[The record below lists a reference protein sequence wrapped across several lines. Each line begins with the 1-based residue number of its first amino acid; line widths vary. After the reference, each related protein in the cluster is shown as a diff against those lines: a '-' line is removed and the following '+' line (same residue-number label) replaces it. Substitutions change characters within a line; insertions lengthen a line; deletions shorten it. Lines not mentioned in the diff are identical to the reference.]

1 MRKIILIILVIFSIK
16 GKSQSRIIQTTEI
29 SKNNSDSVIVKTK
42 FETINGKYFLSES
55 KCRKEEIDSIS
66 KIDRRRAEKIIR
78 DFGWRN

>member
-1 MRKIILIILVIFSIK
+1 MRNIFLILFFASINC
-16 GKSQSRIIQTTEI
+16 KSQSRIVQTTDI